1 MKDIFLSKVH
11 TVIFALSL
19 LYTSRLKLSL
29 TDIEEP
35 EDSLSPGSAMILR
48 IVKRD
53 TPVWYA
59 KNDGQILLMLNRGR
73 QIHRILKRDGKITSG
88 EVQSKILLMDRRL
101 DRNPKG
107 LNNCLRSTKRS
118 TCNNVDGKHLIMFL
132 THG

>member
-1 MKDIFLSKVH
+1 
-11 TVIFALSL
+11 
-19 LYTSRLKLSL
+19 
-29 TDIEEP
+29 
-35 EDSLSPGSAMILR
+35 MILR

-53 TPVWYA
+53 TPIWYA

-88 EVQSKILLMDRRL
+88 EVQSRILLMDRRL

-118 TCNNVDGKHLIMFL
+118 SSNTVNDMHLILVL
-132 THG
+132 TQG